1 MNILID
7 FDDVL
12 SETFAELERRE
23 GPATDFSTEDLRV
36 MLPGID
42 LDQYFTSHE
51 FHLAIPP
58 VPGAAEGVAW
68 IVDQGHDVR
77 YASARPPEVE
87 DVSKEWLEKW
97 GFPMLPLQC
106 LSREG
111 KKELLRS
118 DSYDLLIDDQMRYLN
133 LAHEQG
139 KRAIAMQRRWNTG
152 WAGDRI
158 ASWSELPDVFLNSA

>member
-12 SETFAELERRE
+12 SDTFAELERRE
-23 GPATDFSTEDLRV
+23 GLATDFSVEDLRV

-42 LDQYFTSHE
+42 LDRYFKNNE
-51 FHLAIPP
+51 FHIEIPP

-68 IVDQGHDVR
+68 IVDRGHEVR

-87 DVSKEWLEKW
+87 QVSREWLAKW
-97 GFPMLPLQC
+97 GFPILSLHC
-106 LSREG
+106 LTREG

-118 DSYDLLIDDQMRYLN
+118 DPYDLLIDDQMRYLKI
-133 LAHEQG
+133 AREQG
-139 KRAIAMQRRWNTG
+139 KRAIAMERRWNG
-152 WAGDRI
+152 SWDGDRI
-158 ASWSELPDVFLNSA
+158 SSWDDIQGMF